1 MNIKQYIE
9 KISLNKSKV
18 LRKYLIGNESK
29 LFLTEE
35 DDDIRNLMKSNKK
48 EFRSLV
54 YRANYFVAIFILV
67 ISILNITSFGPVLLL
82 FTFFLFIKPLAHLF
96 ALNNKMKKQNIYYYR
111 KFYGK

>member
-9 KISLNKSKV
+9 KISLNKNKV
-18 LRKYLIGNESK
+18 LRKYLTGSEYK

-35 DDDIRNLMKSNKK
+35 DDDIQNIMKSNKK
-48 EFRSLV
+48 EFRSLL
-54 YRANYFVAIFILV
+54 YRANYFLAVFVLV
-67 ISILNITSFGPVLLL
+67 IAVLKITSFGPILLL
-82 FTFFLFIKPLAHLF
+82 FSFLLFVKPLAHLF